1 MGFVKV
7 VKNKAYFKR
16 FQVKFKRRRQGKTD
30 YYARRRLVVQDKN
43 KYNTPKHRLIVRI
56 TNKDII
62 CQVAY
67 ARIEGD
73 VIICAAYAHELPHF
87 GIKAGLTN
95 YAAAYS
101 TGLLLARRL
110 LKKLNL
116 DGIYKGVEEA
126 NGEDYFV
133 EDVDG
138 KPGAFRAYL
147 DVGLARTTTG
157 ARLFGVMKGAVD
169 GGIDIP
175 HNNKRFPG
183 YDSEAK
189 EFHPDIHRKHIMG
202 THVSDYMRMLLEED
216 EDAYKRQF
224 SKYIKL
230 GVTADDIEGIYK
242 NAHATI
248 RANPD
253 HKPVEKDQSKIVK
266 KRWNRAKMTLA
277 QRKNRVA
284 QRKAAYIKKLE
295 EGPME
300 AD

>member
-7 VKNKAYFKR
+7 VKNKSYFKR
-16 FQVKFKRRRQGKTD
+16 FQVKFKRGRQGKTD

-62 CQVAY
+62 SQVAY

-73 VIICAAYAHELPHF
+73 VIICAAYAHELPQH
-87 GIKAGLTN
+87 GIKVGLTN

-110 LKKLNL
+110 LKKFNL

-126 NGEDYFV
+126 NGQDYFV
-133 EDVDG
+133 EDVED

-169 GGIDIP
+169 GGLDIP

-183 YDSEAK
+183 YDGEGK
-189 EFHPDIHRKHIMG
+189 EFHADIHRKHIMG
-202 THVSDYMRMLLEED
+202 QHIADYMRQLLEED
-216 EDAYKRQF
+216 EEAYKRQF
-224 SKYIKL
+224 SQYIKL
-230 GVTADDIEGIYK
+230 GIAADDIEGIYK
-242 NAHATI
+242 KGHASI
-248 RANPD
+248 RANPE
-253 HKPVEKDQSKIVK
+253 HKKIDKDTSKLVK
-266 KRWNRAKMTLA
+266 KRWNRAKFTLA
-277 QRKNRVA
+277 ERKNRVA
-284 QRKAAYIKKLE
+284 QRKVAYMKKLE
-295 EGPME
+295 QPVET
-300 AD
+300 D

>member
-7 VKNKAYFKR
+7 VKNKSYFKR
-16 FQVKFKRRRQGKTD
+16 YQVKYKRRRQGKTD

-73 VIICAAYAHELPHF
+73 VVICAAYAHELPQY
-87 GIKAGLTN
+87 GIKVGLTN

-110 LKKLNL
+110 LKKYNL
-116 DGIYKGVEEA
+116 DGIYKGLEEA
-126 NGEDYFV
+126 NGEDYCV
-133 EDVDG
+133 EDVED

-169 GGIDIP
+169 GGIDVP

-183 YDSEAK
+183 YDSEGK
-189 EFHPDIHRKHIMG
+189 EFHADIHRKHIMG
-202 THVSDYMRMLLEED
+202 QHVAEYMRMLLEDD
-216 EDAYKRQF
+216 EEAYKKQF
-224 SKYIKL
+224 SQYIKL
-230 GVTADDIEGIYK
+230 GITADDIEGIYK
-242 NAHATI
+242 QAHATI
-248 RANPD
+248 RARPE
-253 HKPVEKDQSKIVK
+253 HKPLEKDRSKLVK

-277 QRKNRVA
+277 ERKNRVA
-284 QRKAAYIKKLE
+284 QRKAAHLKKLE
-295 EGPME
+295 EGPKE